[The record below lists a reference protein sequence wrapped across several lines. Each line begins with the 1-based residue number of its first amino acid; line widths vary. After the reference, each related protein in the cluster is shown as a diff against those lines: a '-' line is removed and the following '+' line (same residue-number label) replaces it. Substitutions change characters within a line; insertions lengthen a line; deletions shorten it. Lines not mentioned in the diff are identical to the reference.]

1 MSGIILV
8 ILGIVLFV
16 FPLITPL
23 PTMLMIPSAVWRII
37 IALFGIL
44 LVILGIRKRRNR
56 RK

>member
-8 ILGIVLFV
+8 ILGILLFV
-16 FPLITPL
+16 FMLITPL
-23 PTMLMIPSAVWRII
+23 PTMLMISGAAWRII

-44 LVILGIRKRRNR
+44 LVTLGIRKKRNR